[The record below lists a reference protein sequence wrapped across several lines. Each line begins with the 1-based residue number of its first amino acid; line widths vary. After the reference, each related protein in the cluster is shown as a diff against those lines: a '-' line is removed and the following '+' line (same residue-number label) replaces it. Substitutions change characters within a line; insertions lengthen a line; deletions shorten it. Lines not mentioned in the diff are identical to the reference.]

1 MENSDMVGTDLTLAI
16 HDYILKHLERSA
28 EPSPLLKKIV
38 AQGDLGFKTG
48 RGFQNWTSEKMAA
61 SQKRLK
67 TYLLQ
72 TISQFKE
79 TRRT

>member
-1 MENSDMVGTDLTLAI
+1 MVGTDLTLVI
-16 HDYILKHLERSA
+16 HDYILKHLERST

-38 AQGDLGFKTG
+38 AQGDLGFKAG
-48 RGFQNWTSEKMAA
+48 RGFQNWKPEEAAA

-72 TISQFKE
+72 TISQSKK
-79 TRRT
+79 